1 MNDSKFP
8 LNPFKNSI
16 YWESFSIDEIYIS
29 MILKSRFYFIFLTSF
44 YQMENIY
51 FLRDFHEVKEKS
63 NDIFDFFSSL
73 ENQTSTNRI
82 QIEEW
87 RIRAA
92 DLLFCLFTNS
102 ILFNEIEK
110 IEVNEIEQK
119 LQEIISIFAPV
130 QYNYDPDFNDNYS
143 SGSNTSKISMLSV
156 R

>member
-1 MNDSKFP
+1 
-8 LNPFKNSI
+8 
-16 YWESFSIDEIYIS
+16 
-29 MILKSRFYFIFLTSF
+29 
-44 YQMENIY
+44 MENIY
-51 FLRDFHEVKEKS
+51 FLRDFHEAKEKS

-82 QIEEW
+82 QIEQW
-87 RIRAA
+87 RIRAV
-92 DLLFCLFTNS
+92 DLLFCLMTNS

-119 LQEIISIFAPV
+119 LQEIISIFAPA